1 MFETLVE
8 SNVARRPRTRPALA
22 ALLLHLAVVAGAIS
36 ATANARN
43 SLGTVARDTIR
54 LELAQA
60 FMPERRHSGPVAPR
74 APRPELPPAPPAPQV
89 SPIVPGVEPP
99 RLRLSRIDLA
109 ALGLTATGPVS
120 SESTA
125 GSGPA
130 GSVLSVTEVDE
141 LPELQGELR
150 PRYPAALQQAGV
162 SGVVELEYVIS
173 EAGRV
178 DSSSIRVLG
187 STHPAFSAAAG
198 DAVGRGRFRPARR
211 NGRPVAVLVR
221 QTIRFVSQ

>member
-8 SNVARRPRTRPALA
+8 SNVARRPRARPALA
-22 ALLLHLAVVAGAIS
+22 ALLLHLGAVAGAIS

-43 SLGTVARDTIR
+43 SLGPVARDTIR
-54 LELAQA
+54 LELAHA
-60 FMPERRHSGPVAPR
+60 LLPERRHSGPVAPR
-74 APRPELPPAPPAPQV
+74 AARPEIPLAPPAPEV
-89 SPIVPGVEPP
+89 PPIVPGVEPP
-99 RLRLSRIDLA
+99 RLRLTRIDLA
-109 ALGLTATGPVS
+109 ALGLNATGPTS

-125 GSGPA
+125 VSAPVGP
-130 GSVLSVTEVDE
+130 VLSVSEVDE

-150 PRYPAALQQAGV
+150 PHYPAALQQAGV

-173 EAGRV
+173 DAGRV
-178 DSSSIRVLG
+178 DSKSVRVLG

-198 DAVGRGRFRPARR
+198 EAVGRARFRPARR
-211 NGRPVAVLVR
+211 DGRPVAVLVR